1 MKEYLNQSVE
11 WQRVV
16 QRTGYGE
23 PIVEK
28 SQIKVR
34 YEERLKRVV
43 SSTGADAVSTAV
55 LYSVDDV
62 KAGDLIRIGK
72 VSREIL
78 VVKSGSF
85 LDGTTVIKEAY
96 L

>member
-43 SSTGADAVSTAV
+43 SNTGADAVSTAV
-55 LYSVDDV
+55 FYCVDDV
-62 KAGDLIRIGK
+62 RAGDLIRIGT
-72 VSREIL
+72 VVREIL
-78 VVKSGSF
+78 VVRHGSY
-85 LDGTTVIKEAY
+85 LDGVTVIKEAY